1 MNFDL
6 LLVDSKDEKIFK
18 MKKAIIVGASSGI
31 GKEIALSL
39 LRDHYKIGITGRRIN
54 NLEEIKKIDP
64 KNIFVSSFDCTKES
78 NAKKLDEL
86 AKLMGGL
93 DMLVISSGFGDVN
106 KSLEFSI
113 EDKTNQLNV
122 VAFTET
128 VGWGFNYFSKQNSG
142 HIVAISSIAG
152 IRGNGLAP
160 SYNASKAYQ
169 INYLEGLRFKAYRL
183 KKSIDITDVRPGY
196 VDTEIL
202 KGNKDKI
209 YWVQSL
215 EKANKQ
221 IMKAIYK
228 KKKSVY
234 ITKRYNIVAFI
245 LKFIPERILK
255 KLF

>member
-1 MNFDL
+1 
-6 LLVDSKDEKIFK
+6 

-54 NLEEIKKIDP
+54 NLEEIKKINP
-64 KNIFVSSFDCTKES
+64 KKIFVSSYDCTKES
-78 NAKKLDEL
+78 NAKKLGEL
-86 AKLMGGL
+86 EKLMGGL

-169 INYLEGLRFKAYRL
+169 INYLEGLRFKAFRL

-215 EKANKQ
+215 EKATKQ

-245 LKFIPERILK
+245 LRFIPERILK

>member
-1 MNFDL
+1 
-6 LLVDSKDEKIFK
+6 

-122 VAFTET
+122 HLYLLNIY
-128 VGWGFNYFSKQNSG
+128 G
-142 HIVAISSIAG
+142 SSI
-152 IRGNGLAP
+152 
-160 SYNASKAYQ
+160 
-169 INYLEGLRFKAYRL
+169 
-183 KKSIDITDVRPGY
+183 
-196 VDTEIL
+196 
-202 KGNKDKI
+202 
-209 YWVQSL
+209 
-215 EKANKQ
+215 
-221 IMKAIYK
+221 
-228 KKKSVY
+228 
-234 ITKRYNIVAFI
+234 
-245 LKFIPERILK
+245 
-255 KLF
+255 

>member
-1 MNFDL
+1 
-6 LLVDSKDEKIFK
+6 

-39 LRDHYKIGITGRRIN
+39 LKDHYKIGITGRRIN

-64 KNIFVSSFDCTKES
+64 KNIFVSSYDCTKES
-78 NAKKLDEL
+78 NAKKLGEL

-169 INYLEGLRFKAYRL
+169 INYLEGLRFKAFRL

-215 EKANKQ
+215 EKATKQ